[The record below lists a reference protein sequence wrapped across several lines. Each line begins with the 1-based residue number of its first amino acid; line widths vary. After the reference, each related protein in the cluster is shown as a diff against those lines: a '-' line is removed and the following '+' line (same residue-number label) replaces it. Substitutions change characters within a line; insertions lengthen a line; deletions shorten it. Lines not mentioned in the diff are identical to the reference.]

1 MQYTRKVHMHTEV
14 MPLRIDK
21 ATLSK
26 IDKMVKSGIF
36 KSRNEALNI
45 VIKAGIKIF
54 DFWTDIIKA
63 SDNYDEDYDKE
74 VALRLNDALNTF
86 LSERGGY

>member
-1 MQYTRKVHMHTEV
+1 
-14 MPLRIDK
+14 
-21 ATLSK
+21 
-26 IDKMVKSGIF
+26 MVKSGIF

-45 VIKAGIKIF
+45 VIKAGIKNF
-54 DFWTDIIKA
+54 DFWTDIIKV

>member
-1 MQYTRKVHMHTEV
+1 MHTEV

-45 VIKAGIKIF
+45 VIKAGIKNF

>member
-1 MQYTRKVHMHTEV
+1 MHTEV